1 MLKLLDEFPYPI
13 LITVAVLMFLLPFI
27 PMPHAIEKLLML
39 KNGTLT
45 EPIDIFDLLFHKAP
59 SLPLLLKVLRDLFK

>member
-1 MLKLLDEFPYPI
+1 MLKFLDDFPYSI

-45 EPIDIFDLLFHKAP
+45 EPIDIFDLFFHTAP
-59 SLPLLLKVLRDLFK
+59 SLPLLLKVLRDLTK

>member
-45 EPIDIFDLLFHKAP
+45 
-59 SLPLLLKVLRDLFK
+59 